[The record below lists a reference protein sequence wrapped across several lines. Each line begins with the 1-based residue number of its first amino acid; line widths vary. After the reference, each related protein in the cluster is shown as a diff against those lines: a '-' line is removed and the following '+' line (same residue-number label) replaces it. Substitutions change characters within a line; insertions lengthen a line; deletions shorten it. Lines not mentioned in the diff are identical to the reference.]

1 MIHFSLTNPSCACP
15 LRILSLGAHPDDLEI
30 GCGGTILKLAE
41 GKRPLNV
48 TWIVFSGSE
57 ERRREATDSANVFL
71 DQVAKREVIVKEF
84 RDGFFP
90 YTGGEIKEYFE
101 TLKTRVSPDLIFTH
115 YRHDLHQDHRVISE
129 LTWNTFRNHL
139 ILEYEIPKYD
149 GDMGSP
155 NAFVEL
161 DESTSRRKI
170 DTILELFQ
178 TQDHRHWF
186 SGNLFLSL
194 LRLRGME
201 CAAPS
206 GYAEAFYC
214 RKMVLRIEGDDIQT
228 VQQPIISWRGKITLK
243 ELEGRSISVASRH
256 SVPKQQT

>member
-1 MIHFSLTNPSCACP
+1 MIKCTLVNLSAESP
-15 LRILSLGAHPDDLEI
+15 LRVLCLGAHPDDLEI

-41 GKRPLNV
+41 GKIPFDV
-48 TWIVFSGSE
+48 TWVVFSGND

-71 DQVAKREVIVKEF
+71 TQAARREVIVREF
-84 RDGFFP
+84 QDGFFP

-101 TLKTRVSPDLIFTH
+101 VLKKRVAADLIFTH

-170 DTILELFQ
+170 DTILAFFQ
-178 TQDHRHWF
+178 TQERRHWF
-186 SGNLFLSL
+186 SEDLFLSI

-214 RKMVLRIEGDDIQT
+214 RKMVLRVEGGMIQT
-228 VQQPIISWRGKITLK
+228 
-243 ELEGRSISVASRH
+243 A
-256 SVPKQQT
+256 